1 MELITYYIN
10 ADGSIATE
18 YRGLTPSSKDADWL
32 KRTVGNRVVYP
43 GFDDSTWREMKP
55 YGVNLF
61 YAYEIPL
68 KELPESVRLKLPK
81 ELQMKLLVGAL

>member
-18 YRGLTPSSKDADWL
+18 HRGLTSSFKDAEWL
-32 KRTVGNRVVYP
+32 KQTVGNRVVYP
-43 GFDDSTWREMKP
+43 GFDGSTWREMKP
-55 YGVNLF
+55 SGVNLF
-61 YAYEIPL
+61 YAYDIPL

-81 ELQMKLLVGAL
+81 ELQMRLLIGAQ